1 MRLSSQTIRR
11 LSLFFVVST
20 FCYSGLLYF
29 FFIQARAFAF
39 AEGEKQVQNVLLTH
53 KAIHAFVEKVQKP
66 AIYQLKQ
73 EGHLYTD
80 YFNPKLLSR
89 TYIARGIEQYLSEER
104 AKAGLAPLYFKL
116 ATDNPRNKLND
127 ADSQE
132 LDLLRQM
139 RAGLVTKYSEI
150 VEVNG
155 QYSLYYAIPVEK
167 IVSSCLQCHGDPQL
181 APQELVAQYGPTKA
195 FHEAVGD
202 LRALISIRVPLDAQF
217 KAAQLIFIRLSA
229 GTGLLLLLLLALVS
243 FFVVKIERHQQI
255 IVDQNK
261 ALQRL
266 ATIDMLTGIYNRQ
279 GFMTVMTQE
288 LAAGQR
294 HDLILSLIMM
304 DLDFFKEINDTYGH
318 AVGDAVLTAIGQLLT
333 AVRRTSDIVA
343 RWGGEEFVIVCPH
356 TELEGAVKLA
366 EKIQSHLASQDFF
379 MGIRMTA
386 SFGVAQYQTQDTVEQ
401 LVNRADA
408 ALYLSKDQG
417 RNLICRAVQDS

>member
-1 MRLSSQTIRR
+1 MRLSSQAIRR
-11 LSLFFVVST
+11 LSLFLVVTT
-20 FCYSGLLYF
+20 FCYGGLLYF
-29 FFIQARAFAF
+29 FFIQTRAFAF

-89 TYIARGIEQYLSEER
+89 TYIARGIEQYLRQER

-127 ADSQE
+127 ADNQE

-139 RAGLVTKYSEI
+139 RAGLLTTYSEI
-150 VEVNG
+150 NQVNG
-155 QYSLYYAIPVEK
+155 QYSLYYAMPVEK
-167 IVSSCLQCHGDPQL
+167 IESSCLQCHGDPQM
-181 APQELVAQYGPTKA
+181 APQELVAQYGSTKA
-195 FHEAVGD
+195 FHENVGD
-202 LRALISIRVPLDAQF
+202 LRALISIRVPLDAQI

-229 GTGLLLLLLLALVS
+229 GTGLLLLLLLALVL

-255 IVDQNK
+255 IMDQNE
-261 ALQRL
+261 ALHRL
-266 ATIDMLTGIYNRQ
+266 ATVDMLTGIYNRQ
-279 GFMTVMTQE
+279 GFMTIMTQE

-294 HDLILSLIMM
+294 HDLNLSLIMM
-304 DLDFFKEINDTYGH
+304 DLDFFKKINDTYGH
-318 AVGDAVLTAIGQLLT
+318 AVGDAALTAIGQLLT
-333 AVRRTSDIVA
+333 AVRRASDIVA

-366 EKIQSHLASQDFF
+366 EKIQSHLARPDFF
-379 MGIRMTA
+379 MGIHMTA
-386 SFGVAQYQTQDTVEQ
+386 SFGVAQHQTQDTLEQ

-408 ALYLSKDQG
+408 ALYLSKDKG
-417 RNLICRAVQDS
+417 RNQICRAVADS